1 MDLTPDQAALAVE
14 RHDCPNCDA
23 PGSACRTR
31 GGKTAAK
38 YHTPRFVLVPAL
50 REELEI
56 PVPADRLPGRAWK
69 QGPALAVVPAPRT
82 ERPVRIGYAR
92 MSTAR
97 QELASQLEALYRA
110 ECHKVFKEQ
119 ISTRIK
125 VRPELEA
132 ALALA
137 RQFKEAA
144 PETPV
149 IFTVHELK
157 RLARNAA
164 ELMTLS
170 AELQAGGIQ
179 LELLTGPLTGI
190 YDPNGMGAMF
200 FAVLAVAG
208 QIERNYIREKTLE
221 GQVAAAAKGN
231 HGGRPKV
238 IDDDMLTFAV
248 ALKNKG
254 VPSQRSRRS
263 SPSRRGRTR
272 ARTPRSPRSTGRSP
286 RPKKPRRTTAC
297 RCGPSPFASV
307 GPGPRS
313 RPRRSTSAN
322 DSSPSR
328 TRTRRSAARDH
339 DQSQRQRLYRCSPRP
354 TPARGAVTVRATAT
368 PSELREFHE
377 SALK

>member
-1 MDLTPDQAALAVE
+1 MPA
-14 RHDCPNCDA
+14 
-23 PGSACRTR
+23 GSACRTR
-31 GGKTAAK
+31 AGKTAAK

-50 REELEI
+50 REELD
-56 PVPADRLPGRAWK
+56 PVPADRCPGRVWK

-92 MSTAR
+92 TSTAR
-97 QELASQLEALYRA
+97 QELASQLEALRRA
-110 ECHKVFKEQ
+110 ECHKVFSEQ
-119 ISTRIK
+119 ISTRVK
-125 VRPELEA
+125 VRPELEK

-137 RQFKEAA
+137 HQFREAA

-179 LELLTGPLTGI
+179 LELLTGPLTGV

-221 GQVAAAAKGN
+221 GQVIAASKRN

-248 ALKNKG
+248 ARKDKG
-254 VPSQRSRRS
+254 VPVPEIAKKLTIRVGKNAGKH
-263 SPSRRGRTR
+263 PSV
-272 ARTPRSPRSTGRSP
+272 
-286 RPKKPRRTTAC
+286 
-297 RCGPSPFASV
+297 AS
-307 GPGPRS
+307 
-313 RPRRSTSAN
+313 
-322 DSSPSR
+322 
-328 TRTRRSAARDH
+328 
-339 DQSQRQRLYRCSPRP
+339 LYRALAEAESAVVDNGLPLRP
-354 TPARGAVTVRATAT
+354 NSVRIRRPEDPLTL
-368 PSELREFHE
+368 EEIDLRERLQAQPHPNAE
-377 SALK
+377 IRS

>member
-1 MDLTPDQAALAVE
+1 MAVE

-23 PGSACRTR
+23 PAGSACRTR

-50 REELEI
+50 REELEVL
-56 PVPADRLPGRAWK
+56 VPADRHPGRAWK
-69 QGPALAVVPAPRT
+69 RGPALAAVPAPRT

-92 MSTAR
+92 TSTAR
-97 QELASQLEALYRA
+97 QELASQLEALHRA

-119 ISTRIK
+119 ISTRVK
-125 VRPELEA
+125 LRPELEK

-137 RQFKEAA
+137 HQFKEAA

-149 IFTVHELK
+149 ILTVHELK

-221 GQVAAAAKGN
+221 GQVIAASKGN

-238 IDDDMLTFAV
+238 IDDDMLTFAI
-248 ALKNKG
+248 ALKDKG
-254 VPSQRSRRS
+254 VPVPEIAKKLTIKVGKNAGKH
-263 SPSRRGRTR
+263 PSVASLYR
-272 ARTPRSPRSTGRSP
+272 ALADAEAAAVDDGLPL
-286 RPKKPRRTTAC
+286 RPK
-297 RCGPSPFASV
+297 
-307 GPGPRS
+307 
-313 RPRRSTSAN
+313 
-322 DSSPSR
+322 
-328 TRTRRSAARDH
+328 
-339 DQSQRQRLYRCSPRP
+339 
-354 TPARGAVTVRATAT
+354 PARIRRPEEPLSA
-368 PSELREFHE
+368 EEIDLRDRLQSKPHPNAEMR
-377 SALK
+377 